1 MIPLSLQSSFF
12 ITLSIFVVGALGAL
26 AVNRN
31 ALLANIVSHTAAL
44 LGSLFGLFTGISAL
58 LTHTAF
64 RLNIASPLPLLSYTF
79 SVDGLSAFF
88 IAVISLIGAIASI
101 YAFDYVRHYEGKY
114 NLGVLGFF
122 YNLFIAS
129 MLLVV
134 STGNLL
140 FFLVAWEVMSLTSY
154 FLVIYE
160 HKDPSVVAAGT
171 LYFIMTH
178 AGTACLTLAVL
189 LLYAAT
195 GSFDFAVIRQTAG
208 HIPLLTRDAIF
219 FLTLIG
225 LGTKSGII
233 PLHIWLPSAHPAA
246 PTHVSALMSGVM
258 IKTGIYMMVRLYMDL
273 LPAGPVFW
281 GLTVLGI
288 GAISSVLGVLYALTE
303 HDIKKLLAYHSIE
316 NIGIILLGL
325 GSAMIFSSLGMKEFA
340 ILALTAALFHTLN
353 HATFKALLFLG
364 AGAVISK
371 THTRNIEEYGGLIK
385 RMPYTAFFFLIGA
398 LAISALPPFNGFAS
412 EWMTFQSL
420 FAGMRTIHT
429 SAMWAF
435 VAAAASLAITGGLAA
450 ACFVKAFGATFLARP
465 RSIHAEHATEVPQT
479 MTVAMGILA
488 ALTLIIG
495 VCASSITG
503 TIFTAGFGWMHQLT
517 NANAAYYQE
526 PMIVALRDG
535 FAALRMPAVFLEIA
549 TAILLTYVLIST
561 VTKNRKVTI
570 VETWDCGTTLT
581 PRMEITATGFSRS
594 IITIFK
600 GILRPSKQL
609 DVEYHDADMRYFTK
623 SNRVT
628 LTIADPYRT
637 VLYRPV
643 AATLYKLSHM
653 IKKIQIGPINT
664 YVLYMFVALLI
675 LLATLSIR

>member
-1 MIPLSLQSSFF
+1 M
-12 ITLSIFVVGALGAL
+12 TLSIFIVGAIGSL

-31 ALLANIVSHTAAL
+31 AKLANIVNHTAAL
-44 LGSLFGLFTGISAL
+44 AGSLVGLYTGVSAL
-58 LTHTAF
+58 LSHATF
-64 RLNIASPLPLLSYTF
+64 RVSVPSPLPLLSYTF
-79 SVDGLSAFF
+79 QVDGLSAFF
-88 IAVISLIGAIASI
+88 IAVISLIGAVASV

-114 NLGVLGFF
+114 NLGMLGFF
-122 YNLFIAS
+122 YNVFIAS

-140 FFLVAWEVMSLTSY
+140 FFLVAWEVMSLSSY

-160 HKDPSVVAAGT
+160 HDDPSVVSAGT

-178 AGTACLTLAVL
+178 AGTACLTVAVL
-189 LLYAAT
+189 LIHAAT
-195 GSFDFAVIRQTAG
+195 GSFDFTVIRQMAG
-208 HIPLLTRDAIF
+208 HIPWFTRDAIF
-219 FLTLIG
+219 FLTLVG

-233 PLHIWLPSAHPAA
+233 PFHIWLPSAHPAA
-246 PTHVSALMSGVM
+246 PSHVSALMSGVM

-273 LPAGPVFW
+273 FPAGPVFW

-288 GAISSVLGVLYALTE
+288 GAVSSVLGVLYALTE

-325 GSAMIFSSLGMKEFA
+325 GSAMTFSAMGMKAFA

-364 AGAVISK
+364 AGAVITE

-385 RMPYTAFFFLIGA
+385 RMPYTAFFFLIGS

-420 FAGMRTIHT
+420 FAGIRTVHT
-429 SAMWAF
+429 SVLWAF
-435 VAAAASLAITGGLAA
+435 VTAAGALAVTGGLAA

-465 RSIHAEHATEVPQT
+465 RSTHAEHATEVPHT
-479 MTVAMGILA
+479 MTIAMGTLA

-495 VCASSITG
+495 IYASSITG
-503 TIFTAGFGWMHQLT
+503 MIFTGGFGWMHQLA

-526 PMIVALRDG
+526 PTIFALRDG
-535 FAALRMPAVFLEIA
+535 FAALRMPAVFLELTGACIAVYLLVSIA
-549 TAILLTYVLIST
+549 T
-561 VTKNRKVTI
+561 KQRKVKI
-570 VETWDCGTTLT
+570 AGTWDCGTTLT

-600 GILRPSKQL
+600 GILRPSKQV

-623 SNRVT
+623 SNHVA
-628 LTIADPYRT
+628 LFVADPYRAG
-637 VLYRPV
+637 LYRPV
-643 AATLYKLSHM
+643 SNALYRISHV

-675 LLATLSIR
+675 LLVILAIR